1 MGCSDIKFFEAGL
14 DSIKNAGNIRMAVGS
29 LVQLAAESANSKA
42 ASFYLLDEAEQALK
56 PFMTFGL
63 SQEYIDGCG
72 VVPVGAQCCGR
83 AVQHRKPW
91 VVSDMLSDPLF
102 ASARQASLESGIR
115 AAFSVPVIDESDKC
129 VGSLACHYEAA
140 YTPTKA
146 DIERNLQWAKLIA
159 HAMSV
164 YNSSSEALTAS

>member
-1 MGCSDIKFFEAGL
+1 MRSSDIKFFEAGL
-14 DSIKNAGNIRMAVGS
+14 DSVKNAGNIRMAVAS

-42 ASFYLLDEAEQALK
+42 ASFYLLDEAEQTLK

-63 SQEYIDGCG
+63 SQQYIDGCG
-72 VVPVGAQCCGR
+72 AVPVGAQCCGR
-83 AVQHRKPW
+83 AVQHLKPW

-115 AAFSVPVIDESDKC
+115 AAFSVPVIDEGNKC
-129 VGSLACHYEAA
+129 IGSLACHYETA
-140 YTPTKA
+140 YTPTKE

-159 HAMSV
+159 HAVSI
-164 YNSSSEALTAS
+164 YNGSPER